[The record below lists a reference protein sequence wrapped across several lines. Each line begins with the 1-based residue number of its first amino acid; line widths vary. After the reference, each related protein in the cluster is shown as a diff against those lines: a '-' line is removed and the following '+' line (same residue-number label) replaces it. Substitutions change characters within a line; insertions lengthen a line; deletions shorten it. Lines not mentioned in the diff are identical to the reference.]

1 MGEIRT
7 DKKNALI
14 AAQQYADIIL
24 SHFND
29 VQIYLFGSYVKGTNN
44 EESDIDIAII
54 FSNYPNLLDIQL
66 ELMKLRRKIDSR
78 IEPHPIRKEDF
89 TQSNPLTFEILSYG
103 KQLYKNIA

>member
-1 MGEIRT
+1 M
-7 DKKNALI
+7 DKDNALI
-14 AAQQYADIIL
+14 AAQQYADVIL

-44 EESDIDIAII
+44 NESDIDIAVV
-54 FSNYPNLLDIQL
+54 FSDYTNLLDIQL

-78 IEPHPIRKEDF
+78 IEPHPLRKEDF
-89 TQSNPLTFEILSYG
+89 TQSNPLAFEIIANG